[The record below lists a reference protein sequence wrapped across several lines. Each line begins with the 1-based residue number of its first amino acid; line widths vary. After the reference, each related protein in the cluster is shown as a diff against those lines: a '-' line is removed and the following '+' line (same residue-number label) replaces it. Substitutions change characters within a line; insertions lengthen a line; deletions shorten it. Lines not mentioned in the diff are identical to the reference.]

1 MKSQAALLSLL
12 FALPLLPAQAPATD
26 SSSSMPDPDSYTL
39 KQEVRNVVVDVI
51 VTDKHGKPVMSLD
64 KAHFKVTENGVPQDV
79 SFFEEHNTGDGTAN
93 PPAQPAPALPANVHT
108 NIATGPADGPLMVLL
123 LDALNTPIADQAY
136 VRYQMI
142 EYLKQIPAGTHMA
155 IFTLGDKLQLIQG
168 FTGDPAVLK
177 AALDGKAYPA
187 TPALIPAGMSGGGSA
202 EGLRLGGVMVALPSA
217 VAETRSSLDRF
228 ANESESFGQELRI
241 RYTLDALNALAVYLD
256 GIEGRKNLV
265 WFAGSVP
272 WTINPDF
279 SLVSGV
285 TGRVDYA
292 DELKKLADVMT
303 VGRIAIYPID
313 ARGLVTPA
321 GYAADNPGSAF
332 ASRGNGGAFGRQE
345 MNSQMTL
352 AGEHMSMANLASATG
367 GRALYN
373 TNGLSGAVLKVQAI
387 GENYY
392 TLAYSPTDKRYDGGF
407 RQLDIK
413 TTDPG
418 LKLEYR
424 RGYYAYDPAKAT
436 GRSVLVHSN
445 PLRAV
450 MQRGAPD
457 ATQIPFHVEVK
468 VAARQPDR
476 ERPSDRLGNQA
487 ATLKGPLVRYD
498 FHWNVDLSRIEFAS
512 TASGLHHAEIDA
524 TLTAYDADGKV
535 LNTIYAVL
543 PLNLNNAD
551 YALYLKSGL
560 PMKQTLDVPAGVVYL
575 RAGVLD
581 PSDGHTGATEFPLAV
596 EPMRASLETGA
607 GPVSLHR

>member
-12 FALPLLPAQAPATD
+12 FAVPLLQAQAPASD
-26 SSSSMPDPDSYTL
+26 SSSSAPDPSTYTL

-51 VTDKHGKPVMSLD
+51 ATDKHGKPVTSLD
-64 KAHFKVTENGVPQDV
+64 KAHFQVTENGVPQDV
-79 SFFEEHNTGDGTAN
+79 SFFEEHNAGAGAAN
-93 PPAQPAPALPANVHT
+93 PPAQPAPALPADVHT
-108 NIATGPADGPLMVLL
+108 NITSGPANGPLMVLL
-123 LDALNTPIADQAY
+123 LDALNTPLADQAY
-136 VRYQMI
+136 VRAQVLD
-142 EYLKQIPAGTHMA
+142 YLKQIPAGTHMA

-187 TPALIPAGMSGGGSA
+187 TPALIPAGMSGSSSA

-217 VAETRSSLDRF
+217 VAATRSSLNRF
-228 ANESESFGQELRI
+228 ANESASFGQELRI

-292 DELKKLADVMT
+292 EELKKLADVMT
-303 VGRIAIYPID
+303 VGRIAIYPVD
-313 ARGLVTPA
+313 ARGLVTPP

-345 MNSQMTL
+345 MNAQMTL

-392 TLAYSPTDKRYDGGF
+392 TLAYSPKDKRYDGGF

-413 TTDPG
+413 IADPG
-418 LKLEYR
+418 VKLEYR

-436 GRSVLVHSN
+436 GRSLMVHSN

-468 VAARQPDR
+468 VATRQPDP
-476 ERPSDRLGNQA
+476 ERPNDRLGNQA

-498 FHWNVDLSRIEFAS
+498 FHWNVDLNGVEFSS
-512 TASGLHHAEIDA
+512 TSSGLHHAELDA
-524 TLTAYDADGKV
+524 TLTAYDAEGKV
-535 LNTIYAVL
+535 LNNIYAVL

-551 YALYLKSGL
+551 YARYLKSGL

-596 EPMRASLETGA
+596 EPTRASLES
-607 GPVSLHR
+607 PVRPGSLHR